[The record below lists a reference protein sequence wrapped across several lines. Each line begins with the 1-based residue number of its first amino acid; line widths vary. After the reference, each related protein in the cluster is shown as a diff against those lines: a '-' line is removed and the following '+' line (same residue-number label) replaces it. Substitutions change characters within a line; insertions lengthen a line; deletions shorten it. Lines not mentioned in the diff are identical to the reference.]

1 MKTAVLGC
9 DKTKFEILIQGF
21 HGIISHQPWIK
32 REAEERSEIK
42 NQKSKLKTQ
51 ITHERRKQITVET
64 PQNNHHPGKKTF
76 ISCARNQKKQGR
88 HRTMFSLVEIV
99 TSFSQY

>member
-32 REAEERSEIK
+32 REAEKRSEIK
-42 NQKSKLKTQ
+42 NQNSKLKSPM
-51 ITHERRKQITVET
+51 KVE
-64 PQNNHHPGKKTF
+64 NK
-76 ISCARNQKKQGR
+76 
-88 HRTMFSLVEIV
+88 
-99 TSFSQY
+99 